1 MSIDTL
7 VLTKG
12 VPDFREGQV
21 SFDEDGHLER
31 GKTPTVMNPNDRHA
45 LRAALQT
52 KVRNGGTVS
61 LMSMGPPGY
70 AEILQEGMRDVYAD
84 ELYLLSDREMGAAD
98 TWATAMTV
106 STGIEHLVSTGI
118 EHLET
123 PPDLLFAGF
132 KTADGETG
140 HTGPQTE
147 WCLNVNDELP
157 DYPLITHVVAI
168 DIDEDEGVVRTK
180 RLVEG
185 DVSEIETVEAELPA
199 FVVADPEFE
208 PTYRKAD
215 HRLRHKELRRET
227 EARAAEFGEYLDDDA
242 DEEPTETRERAA
254 EFGEYLDDGTDREL
268 TDWDRFHMW
277 NHEYLNLDPDYIGL
291 DGSPTIVAGVDP
303 IPKAPSEREATV
315 VDPDDEGGMEDVFEE
330 MKAFAGGD

>member
-1 MSIDTL
+1 MHTV

-31 GKTPTVMNPNDRHA
+31 GKTPTVMNPNDKHA

-61 LMSMGPPGY
+61 LLSMGPPGY
-70 AEILQEGMRDVYAD
+70 KEVLQEGMADVYAD
-84 ELYLLSDREMGAAD
+84 DLFLLSDREMGAAD

-106 STGIEHLVSTGI
+106 ATGIEKLDA
-118 EHLET
+118 E
-123 PPDLLFAGF
+123 PDLIFAGF

-140 HTGPQTE
+140 HTGPQTA
-147 WCLNVNDELP
+147 WCLEMP
-157 DYPLITHVVAI
+157 TITHVVAL
-168 DIDEDEGVVRTK
+168 DIDEDEGSLRAK

-185 DVSEIETVEAELPA
+185 DVSEIETVETDLPA

-208 PTYRKAD
+208 PTYRKAA
-215 HRLRHKELRRET
+215 HRLRWKDL
-227 EARAAEFGEYLDDDA
+227 RAA
-242 DEEPTETRERAA
+242 TQERAA
-254 EFGEYLDDGTDREL
+254 NLDLDEDVTV
-268 TDWDRFHMW
+268 WD
-277 NHEYLNLDPDYIGL
+277 HEDLNLDPDYIGL

-303 IPKAPSEREATV
+303 IPKAPAEREATL
-315 VDPDDEGGMEDVFEE
+315 VDGVDDEAGMEQVYDEL
-330 MKAFAGGD
+330 AAYAAGD

>member
-1 MSIDTL
+1 MHMV

-12 VPDFREGQV
+12 VPDFREGKV

-31 GKTPTVMNPNDRHA
+31 GKTPTVMNPNDKTA

-52 KVRNGGTVS
+52 KVKHGGRVS

-70 AEILQEGMRDVYAD
+70 AEILEEGMEDVYAD
-84 ELYLLSDREMGAAD
+84 DLYLLSDREMGAAD

-106 STGIEHLVSTGI
+106 TTGLEHLD
-118 EHLET
+118 ET
-123 PPDLLFAGF
+123 PDLIFAGF

-140 HTGPQTE
+140 HTGPQTK
-147 WCLNVNDELP
+147 WCLDISDAMP
-157 DYPLITHVVAI
+157 DYPLITHVVALEV
-168 DIDEDEGVVRTK
+168 DEEAGTLRAK

-185 DVSEIETVEAELPA
+185 DVAEIETIETDLPA

-208 PTYRKAD
+208 PSYQRAD
-215 HRLRHKELRRET
+215 HRLRHKDFRAET
-227 EARAAEFGEYLDDDA
+227 Q
-242 DEEPTETRERAA
+242 ERAA
-254 EFGEYLDDGTDREL
+254 EFGEYMADDTDDDPA
-268 TDWDRFHMW
+268 DWEAFHTW
-277 NHEYLNLDPDYIGL
+277 NHEDLNLDPDYIGL

-315 VDPDDEGGMEDVFEE
+315 IDPADDAEMETVFQELDPY
-330 MKAFAGGD
+330 AAGD

>member
-1 MSIDTL
+1 MHSV

-70 AEILQEGMRDVYAD
+70 MEVLQEGMREVYAD
-84 ELYLLSDREMGAAD
+84 DLYLLSDREMGAAD

-106 STGIEHLVSTGI
+106 ATGIQKLAD
-118 EHLET
+118 
-123 PPDLLFAGF
+123 PPDLVFAGF

-147 WCLNVNDELP
+147 WCLDM
-157 DYPLITHVVAI
+157 PLVTHVI
-168 DIDEDEGVVRTK
+168 SLDIDEDEEVLRAK

-185 DVSEIETVEAELPA
+185 DVEEIETVEAPLPA
-199 FVVADPEFE
+199 FVVADSEFE

-215 HRLRHKELRRET
+215 HRLKHKDLREQT
-227 EARAAEFGEYLDDDA
+227 QERAERFGECLDDDS
-242 DEEPTETRERAA
+242 DLDPTD
-254 EFGEYLDDGTDREL
+254 Y
-268 TDWDRFHMW
+268 DRFTMW
-277 NHEYLNLDPDYIGL
+277 DHAALNLDPDFIGL
-291 DGSPTIVAGVDP
+291 DGSPTIVSGVDP
-303 IPKAPSEREATV
+303 IPKAPSEREATM
-315 VDPDDEGGMEDVFEE
+315 VDPDDDAEMEQVVDEL
-330 MKAFAGGD
+330 APYAAGD

>member
-1 MSIDTL
+1 MRSV

-31 GKTPTVMNPNDRHA
+31 GKTPTVMNPNDKHA

-52 KVRNGGTVS
+52 KVRHGGRVS

-70 AEILQEGMRDVYAD
+70 AEILQEGMADVYAD
-84 ELYLLSDREMGAAD
+84 DLYLLSDREMGAAD

-106 STGIEHLVSTGI
+106 ATGIEHLD
-118 EHLET
+118 EH
-123 PPDLLFAGF
+123 PDLIFAGF

-147 WCLNVNDELP
+147 WCLDINDALP
-157 DYPLITHVVAI
+157 DYPLITHVVAL
-168 DIDEDEGVVRTK
+168 DIDEEAGVVRTK

-185 DVSEIETVEAELPA
+185 DISEIETVEAELPA

-215 HRLRHKELRRET
+215 HRLRHKDFRAETRR
-227 EARAAEFGEYLDDDA
+227 RAGEFAEYMADDTDA
-242 DEEPTETRERAA
+242 DPTDFEE
-254 EFGEYLDDGTDREL
+254 
-268 TDWDRFHMW
+268 FHMW
-277 NHEYLNLDPDYIGL
+277 DHEELNLDPDFIGL

-303 IPKAPSEREATV
+303 IPKAPSEREATTV
-315 VDPDDEGGMEDVFEE
+315 SADDEEGMAEVFEQLE
-330 MKAFAGGD
+330 PYAAGD